1 MLNFFW
7 TQEHIRMLNYHSKGE
22 NNQKTPILENIQKFH
37 GTHFHGQKVGFFNVS
52 QTPFRIS
59 LLKANKLGTKHLGKV
74 LVTTMIPQHT
84 SLYVNGPGYLTQHI
98 YIKPVQYG
106 YHLHNKT

>member
-22 NNQKTPILENIQKFH
+22 NNQKTPILENIQKFQ

-59 LLKANKLGTKHLGKV
+59 LLKANKLGPKHLGKV
-74 LVTTMIPQHT
+74 LVTTMIPQHM
-84 SLYVNGPGYLTQHI
+84 S
-98 YIKPVQYG
+98 K
-106 YHLHNKT
+106 KR

>member
-74 LVTTMIPQHT
+74 LVTTMIPQHM
-84 SLYVNGPGYLTQHI
+84 SKKRKN
-98 YIKPVQYG
+98 
-106 YHLHNKT
+106 